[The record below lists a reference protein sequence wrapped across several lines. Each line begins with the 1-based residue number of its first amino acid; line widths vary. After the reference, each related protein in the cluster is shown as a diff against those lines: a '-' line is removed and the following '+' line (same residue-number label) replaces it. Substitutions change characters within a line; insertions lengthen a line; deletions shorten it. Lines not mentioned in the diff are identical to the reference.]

1 MPNLVSFS
9 NKYWLISCPQY
20 VLKIVPWVEPSKL
33 VVVAA
38 VVSADVVVTV
48 GTVLELVLVV
58 DEVLVEVPVIS
69 SASLSN
75 RNKIIF

>member
-1 MPNLVSFS
+1 ML
-9 NKYWLISCPQY
+9 
-20 VLKIVPWVEPSKL
+20 VPWVEPSKL

-69 SASLSN
+69 SVSLSN